1 MKMAQSC
8 GGEALSL
15 QGAVVKALV
24 CLVMERPLTLFAAKT
39 GETHSDFVQEDM
51 RAMRVMSNLTHT
63 HLTNMRYL
71 STHKI
76 YVACSI

>member
-24 CLVMERPLTLFAAKT
+24 RLVMERPLTLFAAKT
-39 GETHSDFVQEDM
+39 GETRSDFVQED
-51 RAMRVMSNLTHT
+51 RRTMRVTSNLTHT
-63 HLTNMRYL
+63 H
-71 STHKI
+71 THT
-76 YVACSI
+76 SRT